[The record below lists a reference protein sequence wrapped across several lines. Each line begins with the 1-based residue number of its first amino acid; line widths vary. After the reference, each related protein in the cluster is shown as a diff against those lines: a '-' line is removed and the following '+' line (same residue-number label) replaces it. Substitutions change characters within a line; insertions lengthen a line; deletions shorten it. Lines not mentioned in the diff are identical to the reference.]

1 MSAGNLGNF
10 SVGKKA
16 HHDLDAVK
24 RCSIVAYAESIGFTR
39 DPKLSAKSGA
49 FTCLRWGSEKINVK
63 RSDGVDV
70 YCNAHDPADSGTIID
85 FAMRRF
91 SMTFSEALQELA
103 EKRAF
108 LPNEVFQPKP
118 ESQPAGDYRK
128 KAAAVWAASSQVADH
143 PYLLCRGIPATV
155 LSDPRFADCWR
166 AGSKGVVVFPHIDRG
181 SPRLCGYELRG
192 DGVKGFGKG
201 TRKGL
206 WVSRNAGSA
215 SQVVIVEGSIDAL
228 SHAALYPGDAGYA
241 AFGGGLGRGQIDL
254 LSGLLNKA
262 ADRGAQVII
271 ATDNDPAGDQ
281 YAATLSALSAVAIQR
296 IKPVGKDWN
305 DDLRGGL

>member
-1 MSAGNLGNF
+1 MSAENLGNRTL
-10 SVGKKA
+10 GKGSI
-16 HHDLDAVK
+16 DLGAIK
-24 RCSIVAYAESIGFTR
+24 RLSLVAYAESVGFVR
-39 DPKLSAKSGA
+39 DRHRSTKTSVSLCRGA
-49 FTCLRWGSEKINVK
+49 DRVLVK
-63 RSDGVDV
+63 VGGDCDV
-70 YCNAHDPADSGTIID
+70 YCTIGGHSDNGSIVD
-85 FAMRRF
+85 FAMRREG
-91 SMTFSEALQELA
+91 MGYVEAIRALA
-103 EKRAF
+103 KNDEF
-108 LPNEVFQPKP
+108 LLPIVQIPQSSDAP
-118 ESQPAGDYRK
+118 DYRK

-254 LSGLLNKA
+254 LSGLLSKA
-262 ADRGAQVII
+262 ADRGAQIII
-271 ATDNDPAGDQ
+271 AVDNDPAGDQ
-281 YAATLSALSAVAIQR
+281 YAATLSALSAVAIER

-305 DDLRGGL
+305 DDLRGASWN